1 MCSVCVCVVKENRP
15 GNQRTSPRSS
25 TSLDWGSV
33 MLRNKAVRG
42 GGRLRVSPAIHL
54 RAVAD
59 AGPLARTTATPHL
72 PWPDDNAK
80 MVSASAS
87 PTGSPSQVDS
97 NLQAGVTLLEIS
109 KW

>member
-1 MCSVCVCVVKENRP
+1 
-15 GNQRTSPRSS
+15 
-25 TSLDWGSV
+25 

-42 GGRLRVSPAIHL
+42 GGSLRVSPVIHL
-54 RAVAD
+54 RAVAE

-80 MVSASAS
+80 MVSASAI
-87 PTGSPSQVDS
+87 PTGTPLKVDR
-97 NLQAGVTLLEIS
+97 NLQGGVPLLEIG